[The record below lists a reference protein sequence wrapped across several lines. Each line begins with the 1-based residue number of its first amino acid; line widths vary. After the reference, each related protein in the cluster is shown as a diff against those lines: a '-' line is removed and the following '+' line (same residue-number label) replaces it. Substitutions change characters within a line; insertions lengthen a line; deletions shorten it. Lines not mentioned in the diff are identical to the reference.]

1 MTVALGTTLINKGI
15 HTLLKTGSVWDR
27 IVDGKAN
34 GTDIFIAAIV
44 TRFGETYPDIDL
56 CAEVDAML
64 GIVIGL
70 NTTKHNLPENGAWYN
85 DYDNCFAN
93 DKWLRVGIP
102 KPQGVYLV
110 LSETNTTIAVGDKL
124 KVVDGV
130 LAVADT
136 NDNFQFIAEQA
147 VTAAA
152 NTRKYFYARYVK
164 A

>member
-1 MTVALGTTLINKGI
+1 MTVALGTTLINLGI

-27 IVDGKAN
+27 IVDGKIN
-34 GTDIFIAAIV
+34 GTDIFIGAIV

-56 CAEVDAML
+56 CSVNDAML

-85 DYDNCFAN
+85 DFDNCFAN
-93 DKWLRVGIP
+93 DKWARVGIP
-102 KPQGVYLV
+102 RPQGVYLI
-110 LSETNTTIAVGDKL
+110 LSDTDKTIDIGDKL

-130 LAVADT
+130 IQVALT
-136 NDNFQFIAEQA
+136 ADNFQFIAEQA
-147 VTAAA
+147 VTGAS